1 MAVTDAADPSQARC
15 AAFVHALVEAGAD
28 VPFNAEGL
36 IFFHVPL
43 WVVQAYV
50 EARYARGDVAM
61 ALAAACI
68 GANDAALLRA
78 SPERVVWTLA
88 RAWTTRLGELERKVR
103 EPARAA
109 A

>member
-1 MAVTDAADPSQARC
+1 MSEAPDPSQARRD
-15 AAFVHALVEAGAD
+15 AFVHALVEAGAD

-43 WVVQAYV
+43 WVVKAYV
-50 EARYARGDVAM
+50 EARYARADVPM

-68 GANDAALLRA
+68 GENDAALLRA
-78 SPERVVWTLA
+78 NPERVIWTLA
-88 RAWTTRLGELERKVR
+88 RAWTARLGQLERKVR